1 MAVNHF
7 WVAERGF
14 WGEFSHIF
22 GGNKVF
28 KSGPIFSDQKRR
40 FWDAEIRSFVRKF
53 MWVGNSPQK
62 PCSATQ
68 KWFFGHR
75 YVQNV
80 RFLRNSQTG
89 MRENQN
95 LYSPIY
101 LLTKSSLGQMALSE
115 NIKSLRGRGV
125 LYSSGREGPF
135 NRGCIRNVLASEWE
149 MILVQSSIK
158 LTNLR
163 ADLTL
168 FWNIIIVIFM
178 IVLSS

>member
-1 MAVNHF
+1 MSELRHF
-7 WVAERGF
+7 GNCT
-14 WGEFSHIF
+14 SHHRNEKQRPLF
-22 GGNKVF
+22 NKKYPPKPWK
-28 KSGPIFSDQKRR
+28 KSL
-40 FWDAEIRSFVRKF
+40 
-53 MWVGNSPQK
+53 QK
-62 PCSATQ
+62 PLSATR

-80 RFLRNSQTG
+80 RFLRNSPTG

-135 NRGCIRNVLASEWE
+135 NRGCIRNVLASE
-149 MILVQSSIK
+149 
-158 LTNLR
+158 
-163 ADLTL
+163 
-168 FWNIIIVIFM
+168 
-178 IVLSS
+178 